1 MDKRYQNTFH
11 KSERLCSK
19 RMIETL
25 FSGGNKSFAVFP
37 LRVVF
42 MTLPTLQQISPA
54 SVLISV
60 SKRHF
65 KHAVTRNRTKRQI
78 REAYRLNKHL
88 LYEILEKKE
97 IHIVIAFLW
106 LADRLYTTE
115 EVENSMKRLL
125 VRITEILNADTSN
138 PTEHGQSLS

>member
-1 MDKRYQNTFH
+1 MDQIHRNKFQ

-19 RMIETL
+19 RMIESL

-37 LRVVF
+37 MRVVF
-42 MTLPTLQQISPA
+42 MILPSSPQTSPA

-65 KHAVTRNRTKRQI
+65 KHAVDRNRTKRQI
-78 REAYRLNKHL
+78 REAYRLNKHQ
-88 LYEILEKKE
+88 LYDILEQKGL
-97 IHIVIAFLW
+97 HLAIAFLW

-115 EVENSMKRLL
+115 EVENCMKRLL
-125 VRITEILNADTSN
+125 IRISENLNATTPNDI
-138 PTEHGQSLS
+138 